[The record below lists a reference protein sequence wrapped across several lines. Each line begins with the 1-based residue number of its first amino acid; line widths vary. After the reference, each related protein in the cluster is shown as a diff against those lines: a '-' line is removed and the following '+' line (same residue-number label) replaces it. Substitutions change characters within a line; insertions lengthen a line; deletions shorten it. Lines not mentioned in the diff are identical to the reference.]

1 MNKNKTIKTILI
13 AEDEAISRMYLAEIL
28 KDRKY
33 RVLEAEDGD
42 QAVEFCRNHPE
53 IDLVLMDVKMP
64 GLNGYQAAEQIRMFR
79 PDLIMILQ
87 TAFIS
92 DKSELE
98 GPEDL
103 FQDVIEKPIMENHLF
118 EMLKSYLVS

>member
-1 MNKNKTIKTILI
+1 MKNNKAPKTILI
-13 AEDEAISRMYLAEIL
+13 AEDEVINRMYLAEIL

-42 QAVEFCRNHPE
+42 DAIDTCRKNPD

-64 GLNGYQAAEQIRMFR
+64 GLNGYQAAEQIRTFR
-79 PDLIMILQ
+79 PNLIIILQ
-87 TAFIS
+87 TAFVS

-103 FQDVIEKPIMENHLF
+103 FQDVIEKPIKENRLF
-118 EMLKSYLVS
+118 EMLNSYLSS

>member
-1 MNKNKTIKTILI
+1 MKNNKTPKTILI
-13 AEDEAISRMYLAEIL
+13 AEDEAINRMYLAEIL
-28 KDRKY
+28 KDKKY
-33 RVLEAEDGD
+33 RILEAEDGD
-42 QAVEFCRNHPE
+42 QAVELCRNHPE

-64 GLNGYQAAEQIRMFR
+64 GLNGYRAAEQIRTFR

-103 FQDVIEKPIMENHLF
+103 FQDVIEKPIKENRLF
-118 EMLKSYLVS
+118 EMLNSYLMS

>member
-1 MNKNKTIKTILI
+1 MTKTILI
-13 AEDEAISRMYLAEIL
+13 AEDEAINRMYLAEIL

-33 RVLEAEDGD
+33 RVLEAEDGNEAID
-42 QAVEFCRNHPE
+42 KCRKNPD

-64 GLNGYQAAEQIRMFR
+64 GLNGYQAAEQIRSFR
-79 PDLIMILQ
+79 PNLIMILQ
-87 TAFIS
+87 TAFVS

-103 FQDVIEKPIMENHLF
+103 FQDVIEKPIKENRLF
-118 EMLKSYLVS
+118 EMLNSYLS

>member
-1 MNKNKTIKTILI
+1 VKNNRTTKTILI
-13 AEDEAISRMYLAEIL
+13 AEDEAINRMYLAEIL
-28 KDRKY
+28 KDKKY
-33 RVLEAEDGD
+33 RVLEAEDGN
-42 QAVEFCRNHPE
+42 QAVECCRNNPE

-64 GLNGYQAAEQIRMFR
+64 GLNGYQAAEQIRTFR

-92 DKSELE
+92 DKSEIE

-103 FQDVIEKPIMENHLF
+103 FQDVIEKPIMESRLF
-118 EMLKSYLVS
+118 EMLNAYLSS